1 MDENEILSRWRKYF
15 KDPLNPAKASSR
27 DTQEITH
34 LGKEI
39 FPAAEEATA
48 IKGI

>member
-1 MDENEILSRWRKYF
+1 MEEYF
-15 KDPLNPAKASSR
+15 KDPLNPAKASTR
-27 DTQEITH
+27 DTQEMIH
-34 LGKEI
+34 LGKEV